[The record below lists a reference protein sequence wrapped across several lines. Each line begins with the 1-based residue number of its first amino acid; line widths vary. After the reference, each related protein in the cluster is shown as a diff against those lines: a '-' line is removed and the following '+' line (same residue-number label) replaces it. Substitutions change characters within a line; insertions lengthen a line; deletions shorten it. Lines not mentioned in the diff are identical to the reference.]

1 MGYVYDKLKTALG
14 GSKFSSSHTG
24 VMKDWTPNGVRAIF
38 IYRDFIL
45 IANHVKPPKLYS
57 LDPNEVAM
65 DVQKNGSNGA
75 LHNLLAQR
83 QLSCMEEIYV
93 DGIFQQYRGALDLQG
108 YIGKLLNEKSRLRY
122 YGYISGVNAN
132 EVLDRY
138 SKAKLDGNAVYSY
151 AGDSTRTANIQYQ
164 TVENPTWYKNYNLR
178 PQHYALDADNG
189 VLARWFRKCEGE
201 VEKYISGQK
210 ENAENMA
217 KSTLLKSLLDLDL
230 GEYPLL
236 KKFLLLRKYINKT
249 SNTWNDPI
257 RNIIKEELNDLF
269 SDRAKWRIRYLT
281 IDWMRSTGVSLSN
294 SYVGL
299 LQSYGHLGVLD
310 PIKGDDN
317 PGVSIEVMKQL
328 CEEEQ
333 GFLMLN
339 SRLEA
344 LCYQII
350 QKIKKKDKLSAAT
363 VIIAIMN
370 SNLPEGSISVE
381 YNQPGTGTNEGYL
394 KLVLNLFGLTEED
407 LLKEMKKG
415 GE

>member
-14 GSKFSSSHTG
+14 GSKFSSSHSG
-24 VMKDWTPNGVRAIF
+24 IMKDWTPNGVRAIF

-45 IANHVKPPKLYS
+45 VANHVKPPKLYS

-122 YGYISGVNAN
+122 YGYISGANAN

-151 AGDSTRTANIQYQ
+151 AGDSTRTANVQYQ

-189 VLARWFRKCEGE
+189 VLARWFRKCEGDI
-201 VEKYISGQK
+201 EKYINGQK
-210 ENAENMA
+210 ENAENIA
-217 KSTLLKSLLDLDL
+217 KSTLLKSLLDTDL
-230 GEYPLL
+230 GGYPLL
-236 KKFLLLRKYINKT
+236 KKFLHLRKYISKNT
-249 SNTWNDPI
+249 SVWNDPI
-257 RNIIKEELNDLF
+257 RNIVKDELNSLF
-269 SDRAKWRIRYLT
+269 GDRAKWRIRYLT
-281 IDWMRSTGVSLSN
+281 LDWMRSTGVSLDN

-299 LQSYGHLGVLD
+299 LQSYSHLGLLD

-328 CEEEQ
+328 YEEGQ

-350 QKIKKKDKLSAAT
+350 QRIKKKDKLSAAT
-363 VIIAIMN
+363 VIIAVMN
-370 SNLPEGSISVE
+370 SNLPEGSISAE
-381 YNQPGTGTNEGYL
+381 YNQTGNGSLEGYW
-394 KLVLNLFGLTEED
+394 KLILNLCGWSEED
-407 LLKEMKKG
+407 LMKEIKKG